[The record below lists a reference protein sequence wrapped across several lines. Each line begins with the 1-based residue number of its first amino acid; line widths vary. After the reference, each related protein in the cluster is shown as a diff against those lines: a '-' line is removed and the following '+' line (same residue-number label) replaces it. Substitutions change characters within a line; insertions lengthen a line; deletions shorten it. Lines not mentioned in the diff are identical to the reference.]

1 MPVLAPANGA
11 RRQRREGKRA
21 AALKFMD
28 KVEPLVAELI
38 QCADTTLALRND
50 TDVAEAMLR
59 FLRQRVAGV
68 PPPPSQSPPRHAVAA
83 PPSKNVKRELK
94 PLLCDMCKRACAA
107 RPTDVDAFFVAYLER
122 RPAFIQRTRVESASR
137 AIY

>member
-1 MPVLAPANGA
+1 MPVLAPNNGA

-59 FLRQRVAGV
+59 FLRQR
-68 PPPPSQSPPRHAVAA
+68 
-83 PPSKNVKRELK
+83 
-94 PLLCDMCKRACAA
+94 
-107 RPTDVDAFFVAYLER
+107 ER
-122 RPAFIQRTRVESASR
+122 RVGALNQLGHEGLDLVHKF
-137 AIY
+137 

>member
-1 MPVLAPANGA
+1 
-11 RRQRREGKRA
+11 
-21 AALKFMD
+21 MD

-68 PPPPSQSPPRHAVAA
+68 PPPPRSAAHASWA

-122 RPAFIQRTRVESASR
+122 RPAFIQRTSRDASR

>member
-1 MPVLAPANGA
+1 MGA
-11 RRQRREGKRA
+11 ASTREGKR

-38 QCADTTLALRND
+38 QCADTTLALERHGRRRGD
-50 TDVAEAMLR
+50 AAFFAAAR
-59 FLRQRVAGV
+59 RGV

-107 RPTDVDAFFVAYLER
+107 RPTDVDAFFVAYLEKQ
-122 RPAFIQRTRVESASR
+122 PS
-137 AIY
+137 

>member
-1 MPVLAPANGA
+1 MPVLAPNNGA

-68 PPPPSQSPPRHAVAA
+68 PPPPSQSPPRARRRGPV
-83 PPSKNVKRELK
+83 KNVKSELK

-122 RPAFIQRTRVESASR
+122 RPALHPTYE
-137 AIY
+137 

>member
-59 FLRQRVAGV
+59 FCG
-68 PPPPSQSPPRHAVAA
+68 
-83 PPSKNVKRELK
+83 
-94 PLLCDMCKRACAA
+94 
-107 RPTDVDAFFVAYLER
+107 
-122 RPAFIQRTRVESASR
+122 SASR
-137 AIY
+137 ACRRRPPNLRRGTPSRRLPAKT